1 MGLHFE
7 SRDLVG
13 LEPVRVPRFRL
24 WLHTPNSLGPSWT
37 LPWASQ
43 PQVPVGSFPFRFS
56 YPHQNTSPACCPLST
71 RPGTAFLLEQRP
83 RSQVPAGY
91 PLRQPQ
97 LSAFQGCSRP
107 SRPALPHPRLR
118 LPPLIPSHSCGFL
131 ISLNLLSWNQTSSG
145 SHGV

>member
-13 LEPVRVPRFRL
+13 LEPSPC
-24 WLHTPNSLGPSWT
+24 
-37 LPWASQ
+37 
-43 PQVPVGSFPFRFS
+43 PQVQTRAAHPKQPGVLVDSFLGLPTPGPCGLFS
-56 YPHQNTSPACCPLST
+56 LSVFMPPSEHVTGMLPPLYP
-71 RPGTAFLLEQRP
+71 AFLLEQRP
-83 RSQVPAGY
+83 RSQVPAVC

-97 LSAFQGCSRP
+97 LSAFQGYSLP